1 MEHEPKPTGGI
12 KLGPKNLRVFFVDH
26 LNIIYCAKAHL
37 LEKLPEIASHVHF
50 TDLREGIL
58 ETISDVEKQKAR
70 VELILT
76 LLDAEVSAAHC
87 PGMVGMVEE
96 AFMGIKQNSGRS
108 HGLRDLSIAYYMQQ
122 IESVELASFQVLQM
136 AAVKLKDKQIKKLL
150 NDSYKEARA
159 DRTLMLL
166 IAAKYIIAK

>member
-1 MEHEPKPTGGI
+1 MEHQPEPAGTI
-12 KLGPKNLRVFFVDH
+12 KLGPENLRTFFIDH

-37 LEKLPEIASHVHF
+37 VARLPEIAVHVHF

-58 ETISDVEKQKAR
+58 ETVSDVQKQLAR

-76 LLDAEVSAAHC
+76 LLDAGITGANC
-87 PGMVGMVEE
+87 PGISGMIEE
-96 AFMGIKQNSGRS
+96 AFQGIKRNTGRD

-122 IESVELASFQVLQM
+122 IESVEMASFQILEM
-136 AAVKLKDKQIKKLL
+136 ASVKLKDKQIKRLVKE
-150 NDSYKEARA
+150 NYNEARA

-166 IAAKYIIAK
+166 IATKYIIAK